1 MGNEQ
6 GFLTA
11 IEGFLK
17 KLLFL
22 YLRLRRGEKD
32 HKSRFEP
39 YLWQTLIIHGLLL
52 VKLLI
57 SASNTPPSL
66 IIFWLRLQ
74 LAGWLE
80 LLWL

>member
-11 IEGFLK
+11 IEGFFKSFFFILEAEE
-17 KLLFL
+17 
-22 YLRLRRGEKD
+22 GEKD

-66 IIFWLRLQ
+66 IIFWLSLP
-74 LAGWLE
+74 
-80 LLWL
+80 